1 MNHTKSRHGAASAG
15 QINVQAAFSD
25 VIARV
30 ESVIDQ
36 ETALLRENRAV
47 QLSEFNTRKQQSL
60 LELNRL
66 LRNVSQGDLKRMD
79 RDGVMRPVAQARDQ
93 QAGAR
98 APPARD
104 GRDFGPGVA
113 RVAGRRVR
121 RHIRALRRLNV
132 GGVAPMIK
140 MLALAFWAAA
150 IAVLAGNAASH
161 WQAAKASPQK
171 AEAAEQ
177 STNTRRAR

>member
-1 MNHTKSRHGAASAG
+1 MNYTKSRHGAASAG

-66 LRNVSQGDLKRMD
+66 LRNVAQGDLKRMD
-79 RDGVMRPVAQARDQ
+79 RDGVMRLLRKLETNRQAL
-93 QAGAR
+93 AHHLR
-98 APPARD
+98 AMDEISAL
-104 GRDFGPGVA
+104 VS
-113 RVAGRRVR
+113 
-121 RHIRALRRLNV
+121 RALQDAEFDGTYGRC
-132 GGVAPMIK
+132 GV
-140 MLALAFWAAA
+140 
-150 IAVLAGNAASH
+150 
-161 WQAAKASPQK
+161 
-171 AEAAEQ
+171 
-177 STNTRRAR
+177 